1 MPKQYHI
8 QLDEGDCAP
17 YVLLPGDPGRVEQVA
32 ELWEESHKIA
42 QNREYVTYSGIYKGM
57 PITCTSTGIG
67 GPSTAIA
74 MEELARVGGT
84 TFLRIGT
91 CGTFQDKVRNGD
103 IVVFDSAARFD
114 GASRAYAPLE
124 YPAVAHYD
132 VVKACIQAAE
142 ALDIPYHVGTTRTHD
157 GLYAR
162 QPKPGGSFNGYW
174 QSEWANHYE
183 DLKRMKIVASENEA
197 AVILVQAKLWGLRA
211 GGIAVSVINVLKPT
225 EDGGG
230 YDPQKDFD
238 QSSESIKRLALMGSE
253 TLRLI
258 YEMDQKSRN

>member
-8 QLDEGDCAP
+8 QLEEGDCSP
-17 YVLLPGDPGRVEQVA
+17 YVLLPGDPGRVAQVA
-32 ELWEESHKIA
+32 ELWEESHKVA
-42 QNREYVTYSGIYKGM
+42 QNREYVTYSGTYKGM

-74 MEELARVGGT
+74 MEELARVGAT

-91 CGTFQDKVRNGD
+91 CGTLQDKVKNGD
-103 IVVFDSAARFD
+103 IVIFDSAARFD
-114 GASRAYAPLE
+114 GASQAYAPLE

-132 VVKACIQAAE
+132 IVKACIEAAE
-142 ALDIPYHVGTTRTHD
+142 ILDIPYHVGTTRTHD

-162 QPKPGGSFNGYW
+162 QPKPGGSFNDYW

-183 DLKRMKIVASENEA
+183 YLKRMNIIASENEA

-211 GGIAVSVINVLKPT
+211 GGMAVSVINVLKPS
-225 EDGGG
+225 EGGDG

-238 QSSESIKRLALMGSE
+238 QSSESINRLALMGSE

>member
-1 MPKQYHI
+1 MSKQYHI

-17 YVLLPGDPGRVEQVA
+17 YVLLPGDPGRVSQVA
-32 ELWEESHKIA
+32 ELWEESHKVA
-42 QNREYVTYSGIYKGM
+42 ENREYVTYSGLYKGM

-67 GPSTAIA
+67 ATSTAIA
-74 MEELARVGGT
+74 MEELARVGAK

-91 CGTFQDKVRNGD
+91 CGTFQDQVKNGD
-103 IVVFDSAARFD
+103 IIIFDSAARYD

-124 YPAVAHYD
+124 FPAVAHYD

-142 ALDIPYHVGTTRTHD
+142 LLEIPHHVGTTRTHD

-162 QPKPGGSFNGYW
+162 QPKPGGSFNNYW

-183 DLKRMKIVASENEA
+183 DLKRNNIVASENEA

-211 GGIAVSVINVLKPT
+211 GGMAVSVINVIKPS
-225 EDGGG
+225 ENEGS

-238 QSSESIKRLALMGSE
+238 QSSQSIKRLALLGSE
-253 TLRLI
+253 TLKLL
-258 YEMDQKSRN
+258 YEMDQKSKK

>member
-17 YVLLPGDPGRVEQVA
+17 YVLLPGDPGRVMQVA
-32 ELWEESHKIA
+32 ELWEESHKVA

-103 IVVFDSAARFD
+103 FVIFDSAARFD

-142 ALDIPYHVGTTRTHD
+142 GLGFPHHVGMTRTHD

-174 QSEWANHYE
+174 QSEWANHYG
-183 DLKRMKIVASENEA
+183 DLKRMNIIASENEA
-197 AVILVQAKLWGLRA
+197 AVMLVQAKLWGLRA
-211 GGIAVSVINVLKPT
+211 GGMAVSVINVLNPS
-225 EDGGG
+225 EVGDG

-238 QSSESIKRLALMGSE
+238 QPIESIKRLALMGSE

>member
-8 QLDEGDCAP
+8 QLDEEECSP
-17 YVLLPGDPGRVEQVA
+17 YVLLPGDPGRVEHIAALWDEAKKVA
-32 ELWEESHKIA
+32 E
-42 QNREYVTYSGIYKGM
+42 NREYVTYTGIYKGM

-67 GPSTAIA
+67 APSTAIA
-74 MEELARVGGT
+74 MEELARVGAR

-91 CGTFQDKVRNGD
+91 CGTFQEKVKNGD
-103 IVVFDSAARFD
+103 IVIFDSAARFD

-132 VVKACIQAAE
+132 VVKACIEAAE
-142 ALDIPYHVGTTRTHD
+142 ILNIPYHVGTTRTHD

-162 QPKPGGSFNGYW
+162 QPKPGGSYNNYW

-183 DLKRMKIVASENEA
+183 DLKRMNIVASENEA

-211 GGIAVSVINVLKPT
+211 GGMAVSVINVLQPS
-225 EDGGG
+225 EDEGV

-253 TLRLI
+253 TLRLLF
-258 YEMDQKSRN
+258 EMDQHSIK

>member
-1 MPKQYHI
+1 MPKQCHI
-8 QLDEGDCAP
+8 QLDKGDCAP
-17 YVLLPGDPGRVEQVA
+17 YVLLPGDPGRVALVA
-32 ELWEESHKIA
+32 GLWDEAHMMAE
-42 QNREYVTYSGIYKGM
+42 NREYVTYTGVYKGM

-67 GPSTAIA
+67 ATSTAIA
-74 MEELARVGGT
+74 MEELARVGAK

-91 CGTFQDKVRNGD
+91 CGTFQDQVKNGD
-103 IVVFDSAARFD
+103 IVIFDSAARYD

-142 ALDIPYHVGTTRTHD
+142 SLGIPHHVGTTRTHD

-162 QPKPGGSFNGYW
+162 QPKPGGSFNNYW
-174 QSEWANHYE
+174 QSDWANHYE
-183 DLKRMKIVASENEA
+183 DLKRMNIVASENEA

-211 GGIAVSVINVLKPT
+211 GGMAVSVINVLKPS
-225 EDGGG
+225 ENEGS

-238 QSSESIKRLALMGSE
+238 QSSENIRRMALMGSE
-253 TLRLI
+253 TLRLL
-258 YEMDQKSRN
+258 YEMDMKSAS